1 MQIVQRLVED
11 VAVLELKGTLDYG
24 TDNRE
29 LDKVIADLADRGFAR
44 VVINLN
50 EVSHIDTACL
60 GLIIAA
66 YVRFRRRG
74 GGVNLLQTPARIRY
88 LLAIT
93 RLDEVLVTFATEEA
107 AIRAFTS
114 SAFA

>member
-44 VVINLN
+44 VV
-50 EVSHIDTACL
+50 
-60 GLIIAA
+60 
-66 YVRFRRRG
+66 
-74 GGVNLLQTPARIRY
+74 
-88 LLAIT
+88 
-93 RLDEVLVTFATEEA
+93 
-107 AIRAFTS
+107 
-114 SAFA
+114 